1 MADYNLE
8 AKITADASG
17 YEAGVKKAEKAS
29 KNLSTSV
36 SKVIQGLGKN
46 GLVGALGAVGLAS
59 SGLSATLGS
68 VVKIARKV
76 SQTINEC
83 TEAYKS
89 QLIAERALE
98 TAVQNNPFVTGETT
112 KALKDFA
119 SQMQKVSNYGDE
131 ELIPM
136 MTNLVSLGRT
146 EAETMQIMA
155 VAMDMSAG
163 MGISLDT
170 AITQLNATLNGNIGR
185 LGQQNAEL
193 KNLTEEELKQG
204 KAIEILGE
212 KFKGLSSATADTSKQ
227 LKNIKGDFKEALG
240 EFTLPSSDL
249 WNKFWTGFYE
259 RGIEVIKKINSYL
272 DAQTVGKTLAK
283 NLEEQLS
290 NLGYTGDRIA
300 YMRDAFSVISDSE
313 LNALDDYLSGLR
325 NVNES
330 QKQLLERVQL
340 EKQRRIDIAEIEK
353 QMAEESAKRK
363 KALEEEAEL
372 ENGIAKLKQTHLQKI
387 AEQEAK
393 WEHIK
398 QVTGEEVSLQ
408 EKLKFYQDDLVA
420 IMSEAGGQ
428 ITTNNQYYKDQMA
441 IIEKLIALIKGNA
454 EVVSTSYF
462 SIFGDTFKALTEYV
476 DEVEKELNDKVAKI
490 KKIAETI
497 QKTFSK
503 AFKKL
508 GEEIA
513 QGGVSWKSYAKIAL
527 EAIAEVLEAIAKE
540 LTAIAVIKI
549 MAEDYAKAGIALAGA
564 TTALIGAG
572 ALTATASNLDKVT
585 QSAKETSEAI
595 QECTTSFESMQEA
608 VENIAQGFTKTP
620 ATLFSTQADYRK
632 LIAEQTEIV
641 EEAWNKYFDVSFETA
656 SIAFKIQDIEGQIR
670 KILNQTSL
678 GTYQIAMAV
687 LPLQM
692 ELNKL
697 TKQYKELEA
706 IETAYGE
713 DYREKAKVLKEAQ
726 EALAKTTQDVINN
739 FKKQSDAMIATARAY
754 KELYSNTSIY
764 SEMVGYEQRAGT
776 NKLLGDYWSTLAN
789 TGKTIG
795 ETFIKSIVNGAS
807 EADFASSMKTYLRE
821 QMIKLSVYTEEMAE
835 TFAQWGTQL
844 SSAIITGDKSTIQT
858 AKANL
863 TALYKDAIK
872 QAKEVESVLDEIFGN
887 VAESVEETISDMGT
901 SIADTLVNSL
911 SEGLDQSSFL
921 DSVKKWIR
929 KLLIQTVVYTE
940 SMKAEIEAI
949 GQSISKALS
958 EGFTET
964 TFHEIRRDLSWVFN
978 EANNTMSNLD
988 NILNNVFGGYATG
1001 TDNATR
1007 GLHLVGEAGPEL
1019 VRFKGGEQVL
1029 NAGNTQKAL
1038 SGVGGNS
1045 NVFNVNFTNVKDT
1058 SAYALVSQFKQYNR
1072 QMAINGIL

>member
-1 MADYNLE
+1 MADYDLN

-76 SQTINEC
+76 SATINEC
-83 TEAYKS
+83 TEAYKN

-131 ELIPM
+131 QLIPM
-136 MTNLVSLGRT
+136 MTNLISLGRT

-193 KNLTEEELKQG
+193 KTLTEEELKQG

-259 RGIEVIKKINSYL
+259 RGIEVIKNINSYL

-290 NLGYTGDRIA
+290 KLGYTGDRIE
-300 YMRDAFSVISDSE
+300 YMRDAFSVISDDE

-325 NVNES
+325 NVNEN

-372 ENGIAKLKQTHLQKI
+372 ENGIAKLKQTHLEKI
-387 AEQEAK
+387 AEQERK

-476 DEVEKELNDKVAKI
+476 EEVEAELNDKTAKI
-490 KKIAETI
+490 KKVAELV
-497 QKTFSK
+497 QKTFSN

-513 QGGVSWKSYAKIAL
+513 RGGISWKSYAKIAL

-540 LTAIAVIKI
+540 LTAIAVVKV
-549 MAEDYAKAGIALAGA
+549 MSEDYAKAAIALAGA
-564 TTALIGAG
+564 TAALIGAG
-572 ALTATASNLDKVT
+572 ALTATANQLDKVT
-585 QSAKETSEAI
+585 QSAKETGEAVA
-595 QECTTSFESMQEA
+595 ECTTSFENMQQA

-620 ATLFSTQADYRK
+620 ATLFSTQEKYREEIEALQKNVEYYDDLYFEYSRQASEIAVK
-632 LIAEQTEIV
+632 LLKIYTEIQKGENAYV
-641 EEAWNKYFDVSFETA
+641 ALRLTGELQSLEE
-656 SIAFKIQDIEGQIR
+656 
-670 KILNQTSL
+670 
-678 GTYQIAMAV
+678 
-687 LPLQM
+687 
-692 ELNKL
+692 
-697 TKQYKELEA
+697 QYKTLIGYA
-706 IETAYGE
+706 TYYGE
-713 DYREKAKVLKEAQ
+713 EYHKQSQLLTETQ
-726 EALAKTTQDVINN
+726 EALAKTTQDVVDA
-739 FKKQSDAMIATARAY
+739 FKSQSDAMKATARAY
-754 KELYSNTSIY
+754 KEIY
-764 SEMVGYEQRAGT
+764 GSSAYVTLAGYEQRANT
-776 NKLLGDYWSTLAN
+776 NKLLSDYWSSLAN

-795 ETFIKSIVNGAS
+795 ETFIKSIINGAS
-807 EADFASSMKTYLRE
+807 ETDFADSIKNYLRE
-821 QMIKLSVYTEEMAE
+821 QMIKITVYTEELSE
-835 TFAQWGTQL
+835 TFSQIGNQL
-844 SSAIITGDKSTIQT
+844 ANAIVTGDKSTINR
-858 AKANL
+858 AKNSL
-863 TALYKDAIK
+863 SNLYKEAVK
-872 QAKEVESVLDEIFGN
+872 KAKEVGNILDEIFGDVVEN
-887 VAESVEETISDMGT
+887 IEESIDDMGT
-901 SIADTLVNSL
+901 SIADTLVNSM

-921 DSVKKWIR
+921 DSIKKWIR

-964 TFHEIRRDLSWVFN
+964 NFHEIRRDLSWVFN

-1019 VRFKGGEQVL
+1019 VRFRGGEQVL
-1029 NAGNTQKAL
+1029 NASNTQKVLNNA
-1038 SGVGGNS
+1038 GGNS
-1045 NVFNVNFTNVKDT
+1045 NTFNVNFTNVKDT

-1072 QMAINGIL
+1072 QLAINGIL

>member
-1 MADYNLE
+1 MADYDLE

-29 KNLSTSV
+29 KKLSTSV

-76 SQTINEC
+76 SATINEC
-83 TEAYKS
+83 TEAYKN

-131 ELIPM
+131 QLIPM
-136 MTNLVSLGRT
+136 MTNLISLGRT
-146 EAETMQIMA
+146 EAETMKIMA

-193 KNLTEEELKQG
+193 KGLTEEELKQG

-227 LKNIKGDFKEALG
+227 LQNIKGDFKEALG

-259 RGIEVIKKINSYL
+259 KGIEVIKSINSYL

-290 NLGYTGDRIA
+290 KLGYTGDRIE
-300 YMRDAFSVISDSE
+300 YMRDAFSVISDDE

-325 NVNES
+325 NVNEN

-387 AEQEAK
+387 AEQETK

-462 SIFGDTFKALTEYV
+462 SIFSDTFKALTEYV
-476 DEVEKELNDKVAKI
+476 EEVEAELNDKTAKI
-490 KKIAETI
+490 KKVADTV
-497 QKTFSK
+497 QKTFAN

-513 QGGVSWKSYAKIAL
+513 QGGISWKSYAKIAL

-540 LTAIAVIKI
+540 LTAMAVVKV
-549 MAEDYAKAGIALAGA
+549 MSEDYAKAAIALAGA
-564 TTALIGAG
+564 TAALIGAG
-572 ALTATASNLDKVT
+572 ALTATANQLDKVT
-585 QSAKETSEAI
+585 QSAKETSEAVA
-595 QECTTSFESMQEA
+595 ECTTSFENMQQA

-620 ATLFSTQADYRK
+620 ATLFSTQEKYR
-632 LIAEQTEIV
+632 EEIEALQKNV
-641 EEAWNKYFDVSFETA
+641 EYYDDLYFDYSRQA
-656 SIAFKIQDIEGQIR
+656 SEIAV
-670 KILNQTSL
+670 KILNIRTEINKAGQRQNAWGVLQLAKELQSL
-678 GTYQIAMAV
+678 
-687 LPLQM
+687 
-692 ELNKL
+692 EE
-697 TKQYKELEA
+697 QYKTLSEYATYYGDEYHKQSQLLT
-706 IETAYGE
+706 ET
-713 DYREKAKVLKEAQ
+713 Q
-726 EALAKTTQDVINN
+726 EALAKTTQDVVDA
-739 FKKQSDAMIATARAY
+739 FKSQSDAMKATARAY
-754 KELYSNTSIY
+754 KEIY
-764 SEMVGYEQRAGT
+764 GSSTYVTLAGYEQRANT
-776 NKLLGDYWSTLAN
+776 NKLLSDYWSSLAN

-795 ETFIKSIVNGAS
+795 ETFIKSIINGAS
-807 EADFASSMKTYLRE
+807 ETDFADSIKNYLRE
-821 QMIKLSVYTEEMAE
+821 QMIKITVYTEELSE
-835 TFAQWGTQL
+835 TFSQIGNQL
-844 SSAIITGDKSTIQT
+844 ANAIVTGDKSTINR
-858 AKANL
+858 AKNSL
-863 TALYKDAIK
+863 SNLYKDAVK
-872 QAKEVESVLDEIFGN
+872 KAKEVGNVLDEIFGDVVEN
-887 VAESVEETISDMGT
+887 IEESIDDMGT
-901 SIADTLVNSL
+901 SIADTLVNSM

-921 DSVKKWIR
+921 DSIKKWIR

-964 TFHEIRRDLSWVFN
+964 NFHEIRRDLSWVFN

-1001 TDNATR
+1001 TNNATS

-1019 VRFKGGEQVL
+1019 VRFRGGEQVL
-1029 NAGNTQKAL
+1029 NANNTQKAL
-1038 SGVGGNS
+1038 NGIGGNS
-1045 NVFNVNFTNVKDT
+1045 NTFNVNFTNVKDT